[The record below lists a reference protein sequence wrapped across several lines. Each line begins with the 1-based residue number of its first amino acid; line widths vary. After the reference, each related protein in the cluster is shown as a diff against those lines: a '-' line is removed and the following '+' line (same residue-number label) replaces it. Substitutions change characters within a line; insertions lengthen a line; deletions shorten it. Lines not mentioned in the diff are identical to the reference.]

1 MIYDVK
7 LKEKI
12 LDILEDKIS
21 NTSNNVAIFFNEG
34 YIPDKNKAIIIN
46 WASILTHAYEN
57 IDVLTKEQHIK
68 LDILYNKIMKLQ

>member
-1 MIYDVK
+1 MIYDRK

-21 NTSNNVAIFFNEG
+21 TTSNNVVVFLNEG
-34 YIPDKNKAIIIN
+34 YIPNKNKSIIIN

-57 IDVLTKEQHIK
+57 INVLTKEQHIK
-68 LDILYNKIMKLQ
+68 LDILYNKIIKLQ